1 MKILL
6 AVDGS
11 SFSDS
16 AVAEVGSRP
25 WPPATEIKVVTAFQV
40 PITPSPEV
48 WTISDEYYPALEH
61 AAREQAQAVV
71 DAAVAKLAT
80 RLHESLSLSG
90 EVLNGPAREA
100 ILDEAERWH
109 ADLIVMGSH
118 GYGTW
123 QRLLLGSVSQ
133 AVVSHAN
140 CSVEVVH
147 RPKSDNDAK
156 AA

>member
-48 WTISDEYYPALEH
+48 WPISDEYYPALEQ

-71 DAAVAKLAT
+71 DAAVTKLAT
-80 RLHESLSLSG
+80 RLDESLNVSG
-90 EVLNGPAREA
+90 EVLNGPPREV
-100 ILDEAERWH
+100 ILEEAERWP
-109 ADLIVMGSH
+109 ADLIVVGSH

>member
-1 MKILL
+1 
-6 AVDGS
+6 
-11 SFSDS
+11 
-16 AVAEVGSRP
+16 
-25 WPPATEIKVVTAFQV
+25 
-40 PITPSPEV
+40 V
-48 WTISDEYYPALEH
+48 WTIADEYYPALEQ

-80 RLHESLSLSG
+80 RLDKSLSLSG
-90 EVLNGPAREA
+90 EVLNGPPREA
-100 ILDEAERWH
+100 ILDEAERWP

-123 QRLLLGSVSQ
+123 QRLWLGSVSQ

-147 RPKSDNDAK
+147 RSKSDNDAK

>member
-25 WPPATEIKVVTAFQV
+25 WPPATEIKIVIAFQV
-40 PITPSPEV
+40 PITATPEV
-48 WTISDEYYPALEH
+48 WTIADEYYPALEQ

-80 RLHESLSLSG
+80 RLDKSLSLSG
-90 EVLNGPAREA
+90 EVLNGPPREA
-100 ILDEAERWH
+100 ILDEAERWP

-123 QRLLLGSVSQ
+123 QRLWLGSVSQ

-147 RPKSDNDAK
+147 RSKSGNDAK

>member
-1 MKILL
+1 MRILL

-11 SFSDS
+11 MFSKL

-25 WPPATEIKVVTAFQV
+25 WPAETEIKIVTAFQV

-48 WTISDEYYPALEH
+48 WTISDEYYPVLEQV
-61 AAREQAQAVV
+61 ARGQAQSIVN
-71 DAAVAKLAT
+71 AAVAKL
-80 RLHESLSLSG
+80 RDVLPQSVSLTG
-90 EVLNGPAREA
+90 ETLNGPPREV
-100 ILDEAERWH
+100 ILDQAERWK

-118 GYGTW
+118 GYGAW
-123 QRLLLGSVSQ
+123 KRLLLGSVSQ
-133 AVVSHAN
+133 AVVSHAP

-147 RPKSDNDAK
+147 RRENENDAK

>member
-25 WPPATEIKVVTAFQV
+25 WPPATEIKIVTAFQV
-40 PITPSPEV
+40 PITATPEV
-48 WTISDEYYPALEH
+48 WTIADEYYPALEQ

-80 RLHESLSLSG
+80 QLDKSLSLSG
-90 EVLNGPAREA
+90 EVLNGPPREA
-100 ILDEAERWH
+100 ILDEAERWP

-123 QRLLLGSVSQ
+123 QRLWLGSVSQ

-147 RPKSDNDAK
+147 RSKSDNDAK